1 MEFKGRIE
9 RLLPIRKGVRNDG
22 TEWHSQE
29 FVFEYHE
36 HDTDRFS
43 NKVLLSVMNDR
54 IKEYDLHEG
63 DEVTIGF
70 EHNIREWQGRIFN
83 EVRIY
88 KFEKVKGVA
97 VVQQQTGLEQGN
109 QPSGQ
114 SAPQAQQQ
122 TAPQAAVEQPKQGED
137 DLPF

>member
-1 MEFKGRIE
+1 MEYTGRIN
-9 RLLPIRKGVRNDG
+9 RVLPITSGTTEKGPWQR
-22 TEWHSQE
+22 QE
-29 FVFEYHE
+29 FVFEYYE
-36 HDTDRFS
+36 NQNDRWS
-43 NKVLLSVMNDR
+43 DKVLLSVMNDR

-70 EHNIREWQGRIFN
+70 GHNIREWQGRLFN

-97 VVQQQTGLEQGN
+97 VIQQQTGLEQGN

-114 SAPQAQQQ
+114 AQQQ
-122 TAPQAAVEQPKQGED
+122 TAKQAKPQPTVEPKQGED
-137 DLPF
+137 DLLF

>member
-1 MEFKGRIE
+1 MEYTGRIN
-9 RLLPIRKGVRNDG
+9 RVLPITSGETEKGPWQR
-22 TEWHSQE
+22 QE
-29 FVFEYHE
+29 FVFEYYE
-36 HDTDRFS
+36 NQNDRWS
-43 NKVLLSVMNDR
+43 DKVLLSVMNDR

-70 EHNIREWQGRIFN
+70 GHNIREWQGRLFN

-122 TAPQAAVEQPKQGED
+122 AAPQAAVEQPKQGED
-137 DLPF
+137 DLSF

>member
-43 NKVLLSVMNDR
+43 DKVLLSVMNDR

-70 EHNIREWQGRIFN
+70 GHNIREWQGRIFN

-97 VVQQQTGLEQGN
+97 VVQQQTEPTINHPEAQAT
-109 QPSGQ
+109 PEPAVISQ
-114 SAPQAQQQ
+114 SAD
-122 TAPQAAVEQPKQGED
+122 ESGKKD

>member
-43 NKVLLSVMNDR
+43 DKVLLSVMNDR

-70 EHNIREWQGRIFN
+70 GHNIREWQGRIFN

-97 VVQQQTGLEQGN
+97 VVQQQTEQTIN
-109 QPSGQ
+109 HPEAQATPEPAVISQPADESG
-114 SAPQAQQQ
+114 
-122 TAPQAAVEQPKQGED
+122 KKD

>member
-1 MEFKGRIE
+1 MEYTGRIN
-9 RLLPIRKGVRNDG
+9 RVLPITSGTTDKGPWQRQD
-22 TEWHSQE
+22 
-29 FVFEYHE
+29 FVFEYYE
-36 HDTDRFS
+36 NQNDWWS

-63 DEVTIGF
+63 DEVTIDF
-70 EHNIREWQGRIFN
+70 KHNIREWQGRIFN

-97 VVQQQTGLEQGN
+97 VVQQQTGLEQGD
-109 QPSGQ
+109 QPSG
-114 SAPQAQQQ
+114 QAQQQ
-122 TAPQAAVEQPKQGED
+122 TAQQAIVEQPKQGED

>member
-1 MEFKGRIE
+1 MEFKGRIN
-9 RLLPIRKGVRNDG
+9 RVLPIQSGTTEKGPWQR
-22 TEWHSQE
+22 QE
-29 FVFEYHE
+29 FVFEYYE
-36 HDTDRFS
+36 NQNDRWS
-43 NKVLLSVMNDR
+43 DKVLLSVMNDR

-63 DEVTIGF
+63 DEVLIGF
-70 EHNIREWQGRIFN
+70 GHNIREWQGRIFN

-97 VVQQQTGLEQGN
+97 VQQQTGLEQGN

-114 SAPQAQQQ
+114 AQQQ
-122 TAPQAAVEQPKQGED
+122 TAQQAIVEQPKQGED

>member
-1 MEFKGRIE
+1 MEYTGRIN
-9 RLLPIRKGVRNDG
+9 RVLPLQSGTTEKGPWQR
-22 TEWHSQE
+22 QE
-29 FVFEYHE
+29 FVFEYYE
-36 HDTDRFS
+36 NQNDRWS
-43 NKVLLSVMNDR
+43 DKVLLSVMNDR

-70 EHNIREWQGRIFN
+70 GHNIREWQGRLFN

-122 TAPQAAVEQPKQGED
+122 AAPQAAVEQPKQGED

>member
-1 MEFKGRIE
+1 MEFKGRIN
-9 RLLPIRKGVRNDG
+9 RVLPIQSGTTEKGPWQR
-22 TEWHSQE
+22 QE
-29 FVFEYHE
+29 FVFEYFENENDHW
-36 HDTDRFS
+36 S

-83 EVRIY
+83 DMRIY
-88 KFEKVKGVA
+88 KFYKVKGIA
-97 VVQQQTGLEQGN
+97 VVQQQTVPAG

-114 SAPQAQQQ
+114 SEQQ
-122 TAPQAAVEQPKQGED
+122 TAKQEKPQPIVEQPKQGED

>member
-1 MEFKGRIE
+1 MEFKGRIN
-9 RLLPIRKGVRNDG
+9 RVLPIQSGTTEKGPWQR
-22 TEWHSQE
+22 QE
-29 FVFEYHE
+29 FVFEYYE
-36 HDTDRFS
+36 NQNDRWS
-43 NKVLLSVMNDR
+43 DKVFLSVMNDR

-63 DEVTIGF
+63 DEVLIGF
-70 EHNIREWQGRIFN
+70 GHNIREWQGRIFN

-97 VVQQQTGLEQGN
+97 VQQQTGLEQGN

-114 SAPQAQQQ
+114 AQQQ
-122 TAPQAAVEQPKQGED
+122 TAQQAIVEQPKQGED

>member
-1 MEFKGRIE
+1 M
-9 RLLPIRKGVRNDG
+9 PIRKGVRNDG

-43 NKVLLSVMNDR
+43 DKVLLSVMNDR

-70 EHNIREWQGRIFN
+70 GHNIREWQGRIFN

-97 VVQQQTGLEQGN
+97 VVQQQTEPAINRPEAQTTQEPAVIS
-109 QPSGQ
+109 QPDDESG
-114 SAPQAQQQ
+114 
-122 TAPQAAVEQPKQGED
+122 KKD

>member
-1 MEFKGRIE
+1 MEFKGRIN
-9 RLLPIRKGVRNDG
+9 RVLPITSGTTDKGPWQRQD
-22 TEWHSQE
+22 
-29 FVFEYHE
+29 FIFEYYE
-36 HDTDRFS
+36 NQSDWWS

-63 DEVTIGF
+63 DWVTIDF
-70 EHNIREWQGRIFN
+70 RHNIREWQGRIFN

-97 VVQQQTGLEQGN
+97 VVQQQTEPTIN
-109 QPSGQ
+109 RPEAQPTHEPAVISQPADESG
-114 SAPQAQQQ
+114 
-122 TAPQAAVEQPKQGED
+122 KKD

>member
-1 MEFKGRIE
+1 MEYTGRIN
-9 RLLPIRKGVRNDG
+9 RVLPITSGTTEKGPWQR
-22 TEWHSQE
+22 QE
-29 FVFEYHE
+29 FVFEYYE
-36 HDTDRFS
+36 NQNDRWS
-43 NKVLLSVMNDR
+43 DKVLLSVMNDR

-70 EHNIREWQGRIFN
+70 GHNIREWQGRLFN

-114 SAPQAQQQ
+114 AQQQ

>member
-1 MEFKGRIE
+1 MEFKGRIN
-9 RLLPIRKGVRNDG
+9 RVLPIQSGTTEKGPWQR
-22 TEWHSQE
+22 QE
-29 FVFEYHE
+29 FVFEYFENENDHWN
-36 HDTDRFS
+36 

-83 EVRIY
+83 DVRIY
-88 KFEKVKGVA
+88 KFEKVKGIA
-97 VVQQQTGLEQGN
+97 VVQQQTVPAG

-114 SAPQAQQQ
+114 SEQQ
-122 TAPQAAVEQPKQGED
+122 TAKQEKQQPAIEQPKQGED

>member
-1 MEFKGRIE
+1 MEFKGRIN
-9 RLLPIRKGVRNDG
+9 RVLPIQSGTTEKGPWQR
-22 TEWHSQE
+22 QE
-29 FVFEYHE
+29 FVFEYYE
-36 HDTDRFS
+36 NQNDRWS
-43 NKVLLSVMNDR
+43 DKVLLSVMNDR

-63 DEVTIGF
+63 DEVLIGF
-70 EHNIREWQGRIFN
+70 GHNIREWQGRIFN

-97 VVQQQTGLEQGN
+97 VQQQTGLEQGN

-114 SAPQAQQQ
+114 AQQQ
-122 TAPQAAVEQPKQGED
+122 TAQQTIVEQPKQGED

>member
-1 MEFKGRIE
+1 MEYTGRIN
-9 RLLPIRKGVRNDG
+9 RVLPIQSGTTEKGPWQR
-22 TEWHSQE
+22 QE
-29 FVFEYHE
+29 FVFEYYE
-36 HDTDRFS
+36 NQNDRWS
-43 NKVLLSVMNDR
+43 DKVLLSVMNDR

-70 EHNIREWQGRIFN
+70 GHNIREWQGRLFN

-114 SAPQAQQQ
+114 AQQQ

>member
-43 NKVLLSVMNDR
+43 DKVLLSVMNDR

-70 EHNIREWQGRIFN
+70 GHNIREWQGRIFN

-97 VVQQQTGLEQGN
+97 VVQQQTEQTIN
-109 QPSGQ
+109 HPEAKATPEPAVISQPADESG
-114 SAPQAQQQ
+114 
-122 TAPQAAVEQPKQGED
+122 KKD

>member
-1 MEFKGRIE
+1 MEFKGRIN
-9 RLLPIRKGVRNDG
+9 RVLPIQSGTTEKGPWQR
-22 TEWHSQE
+22 QE
-29 FVFEYHE
+29 FVFEYFENENDHW
-36 HDTDRFS
+36 S

-83 EVRIY
+83 DVRIY
-88 KFEKVKGVA
+88 KFEKVKGIA
-97 VVQQQTGLEQGN
+97 VVQQQTVPAG

-114 SAPQAQQQ
+114 SEQQ
-122 TAPQAAVEQPKQGED
+122 TAKQEKQQPAIEQPKQGED

>member
-1 MEFKGRIE
+1 MEFKGRIN
-9 RLLPIRKGVRNDG
+9 RVLPIQSGTTEKGPWQR
-22 TEWHSQE
+22 QE
-29 FVFEYHE
+29 FVFEYFENENDHW
-36 HDTDRFS
+36 S

-83 EVRIY
+83 DVRIY
-88 KFEKVKGVA
+88 KFEKVKGIA
-97 VVQQQTGLEQGN
+97 VVQQQTVPAG

-114 SAPQAQQQ
+114 SEQQ
-122 TAPQAAVEQPKQGED
+122 TAQQEKPQPIVEQPKQGED